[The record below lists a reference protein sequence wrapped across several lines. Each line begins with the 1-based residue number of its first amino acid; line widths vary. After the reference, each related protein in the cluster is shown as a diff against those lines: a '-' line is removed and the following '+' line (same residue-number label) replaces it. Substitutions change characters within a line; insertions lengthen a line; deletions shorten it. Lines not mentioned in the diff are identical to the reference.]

1 MGGGACGVR
10 ITLRSDP
17 RGRFG
22 WWWERSRVGRSFG
35 EFVSCTPFSVTLCY
49 NFGMSHPATLSRT
62 ELMLGTVT
70 LNRLTGTKV
79 AVIGLG
85 GVGSWCAESLVRSGV
100 GELLLVDSDR
110 VCITNVNRQL
120 MATTQ
125 TIGHVKVDV
134 LAARLREINPAVKLD
149 VRPEIYD
156 ETNAAT
162 FGLERYD
169 YVIDAIDSLTQK
181 AALIRHALSIP
192 TVTLFASMGAALKMD
207 PFQIRATEF
216 RKIEGD
222 GLARALRQKFKKTGG
237 FPRRKFTCVWSPERR
252 ENLGDAAAQAD
263 ASDTWSATKARIN
276 GTVAHTT
283 AIFGFALAGL
293 VLQDVERRILPA

>member
-1 MGGGACGVR
+1 
-10 ITLRSDP
+10 
-17 RGRFG
+17 
-22 WWWERSRVGRSFG
+22 
-35 EFVSCTPFSVTLCY
+35 
-49 NFGMSHPATLSRT
+49 MSHPETLSRT
-62 ELMLGTVT
+62 ELMLGTAT
-70 LNRLTGTKV
+70 LDRLAATKV
-79 AVIGLG
+79 AVVGLG

-100 GELLLVDSDR
+100 GELMLVDSDR

-120 MATTQ
+120 MATTKTTGQ
-125 TIGHVKVDV
+125 VKVDV

-156 ETNAAT
+156 EANADA
-162 FGLERYD
+162 FALGRFD
-169 YVIDAIDSLTQK
+169 YVVDAIDSLTQK

-252 ENLGDAAAQAD
+252 ENLGATTEVAGPAADGDPAVHD
-263 ASDTWSATKARIN
+263 WNRSKARIN

-293 VLQDVERRILPA
+293 VLQDVERRVRETRDKGRETGRT